1 MPFPDDLE
9 TAYSDTFVALIKS
22 VNISYEL
29 ELRKVLKTIGVE
41 KAAVRNALH
50 VEDMAVRS
58 ALELNDTAIRNAF
71 KVEDEVTRNA
81 LVSRINA
88 ATLNALVS
96 RLNANLYQDT
106 LKKVREI
113 RAGLFNKNL
122 FKKTLASMDN
132 IMKRLAGGV
141 RKDIIDQLNEEK
153 TPIPELPLLADS
165 DALDQAIELNVSLI
179 SDITETQAIE
189 LEDKVLQSV
198 MGGLGPEAIIEEVK
212 NISGNG
218 EAYAEF
224 VGRDQLAKTY
234 ASINQEQ
241 QQSVGFP
248 GYIWIATGGENGDG
262 RNREDHLILHG
273 TYHLWSE
280 PPLVKAGNRHPG
292 EDYQCRCLAR
302 GSFGPE

>member
-1 MPFPDDLE
+1 MAFPDDLE

-22 VNISYEL
+22 VNLAYEL

-41 KAAVRNALH
+41 KAA
-50 VEDMAVRS
+50 
-58 ALELNDTAIRNAF
+58 I
-71 KVEDEVTRNA
+71 RNA
-81 LVSRINA
+81 LVSR
-88 ATLNALVS
+88 S
-96 RLNANLYQDT
+96 NANLYQDT
-106 LKKVREI
+106 LKRVREI

-122 FKKTLASMDN
+122 FKKTLATMDN

-165 DALDQAIELNVSLI
+165 EALDQAIELNVSLI
-179 SDITETQAIE
+179 SDVTETQAIE
-189 LEDKVLQSV
+189 LEGRVLKSV

-212 NISGNG
+212 TISGNG

-234 ASINQEQ
+234 ASINEEQ
-241 QQSVGFP
+241 QKSVGFP
-248 GYIWIATGGENGDG
+248 GYIWIDVGGEGGDG
-262 RNREDHLILHG
+262 RNRDSSDKVDHLILHG

-280 PPLVKAGNRHPG
+280 PPLKTPQGMKHPG
-292 EDYQCRCLAR
+292 QDFQCRCTAR